1 MRMIILKI
9 GGGKAINIT
18 GIARDTATLN
28 EPLIIVHGANAWRN
42 ELAERMGITIRTV
55 TSVSGFSSNF
65 SDQDLIDLQ
74 LMAYAGLRN
83 KRIVETLQ
91 QQGVNAIG
99 LSGLDGG
106 VIRGKRNAG
115 IRVREHGKLK
125 LLRDYSGKPGH
136 INKALLDMLL
146 SAGYIPVLTVP
157 VLDEKNQAVNSE
169 NDDIVAL
176 LNRHYKA
183 RIVIQLIEE
192 NGLLSDKND
201 TNSMIPHLNPNTL
214 EKWMEQ
220 ENGRIK
226 RKLYAIKKLLADGA
240 KKILI
245 SDGRSEHPIINALN
259 NMGTVIE

>member
-1 MRMIILKI
+1 MIILKI
-9 GGGKAINIT
+9 GGGKAININ
-18 GIARDTATLN
+18 GIARDAATLN

-42 ELAERMGITIRTV
+42 GLAKRIGVTIRTV

-65 SDQDLIDLQ
+65 SDQNLIDLQ

-83 KRIVETLQ
+83 KRIVESLQ
-91 QQGVNAIG
+91 QQGVKAIG

-106 VIRGKRNAG
+106 VIRGKRNTG

-125 LLRDYSGKPGH
+125 LLRDYSGKPDF
-136 INKALLDMLL
+136 INRALLDMLL
-146 SAGYIPVLTVP
+146 NAGYIPVLTIP
-157 VLDEKNQAVNSE
+157 ILDEKNQAVNSE

-192 NGLLSDKND
+192 KGLLSDKND
-201 TNSMIPHLNPNTL
+201 KDSLIPQLNSNTL

-226 RKLYAIKKLLADGA
+226 RKLYAIKKLLIDGA
-240 KKILI
+240 EKILI
-245 SDGRSEHPIINALN
+245 SDGRCERPIFNALN
-259 NMGTVIE
+259 NKGTVII